1 MKITLVYKNYK
12 ELLPFCKM
20 FFNSCY
26 AIFNVVKIACAIY
39 LILYS
44 LFYPFFSTRLKE
56 SDVLTLFVCFLLMV
70 MLHRLYAII
79 SFIKYNGKSII
90 INLDENKVVLP
101 TKRILPI
108 NRKKSI
114 VVNDHALILVLNV
127 KLSFLNIGLFLTNPL
142 CNEEDLSRLITH
154 VKNG

>member
-1 MKITLVYKNYK
+1 MKITLAYKNYK

-20 FFNSCY
+20 FLDSCY
-26 AIFNVVKIACAIY
+26 PIFKVNKIVSAIFI
-39 LILYS
+39 ILYS
-44 LFYPFFSTRLKE
+44 LFYPFLSTRLKE
-56 SDVLTLFVCFLLMV
+56 SDVLILFVCFLIMV
-70 MLHRLYAII
+70 MLYRLYAIAA
-79 SFIKYNGKSII
+79 FIKYNNKRII
-90 INLDENKVVLP
+90 INLEENNVVLP

-114 VVNDHALILVLNV
+114 IVNNHALILVLNV

>member
-26 AIFNVVKIACAIY
+26 PIFKVNKIVSAIFI
-39 LILYS
+39 ILYS

-56 SDVLTLFVCFLLMV
+56 SDVLTLFVCFLIMV
-70 MLHRLYAII
+70 MLYRLYAII
-79 SFIKYNGKSII
+79 SYIKYNNKSII
-90 INLDENKVVLP
+90 INLEENKVVLP

-114 VVNDHALILVLNV
+114 VMNDHELILVLNV

-142 CNEEDLSRLITH
+142 CKEEDLSQLISH